1 MRAPDTLVMSVS
13 NMSCAS
19 CAGRVDKALWQLPG
33 VLAVD
38 VNLATETVQVTYT
51 PDLASRA
58 DFIAASTAAGYAAQE
73 HSEDSHGQVQA
84 RKQQLAE
91 AYGRRSRLAAF
102 LAAPVIILGMGGHIL
117 PGFERLIADVIGQ
130 KANWIIQ
137 CIFATAVLFGPGLDF
152 YRRGFPAL
160 WRGAPDM
167 NSLVALG
174 TGAAYAFSLIATF
187 LPQILPE
194 GVSGVYYEPASLIVV
209 LILFGRDLENRAK
222 GRTGKAIQS
231 LLGLRVKTAQVRRAG
246 EFVDCPIEEI
256 VVGDVL
262 SLRPGERVAVDGVV
276 HEGSSYIDESMIT
289 GEPRPVEK
297 STGAALTAGTVNG
310 MGHVIYEARR
320 VGHDTTLSQ
329 IIQLVEQAQGA
340 KLPIKALVD
349 RLTLWFVPM
358 VLTLSFVTVT
368 VWMIWGPAPALPY
381 ALVAGVC
388 VLIIACPCAMGLATP
403 TSIMVGTGR
412 AAEMGV
418 LFCKGDALQLLADVD
433 VIAFDKTGT
442 LTRGQPVLTDLDV
455 ADGLGRRAALQV
467 MASVEQGSDHPIARA
482 IVMAAAEEGLD
493 LLPIQ
498 DGQTYAG
505 LGLSAHV
512 AGEEVILGT
521 ERFMRERGID
531 VKGYHGSA
539 EALASQGKSVIFAAR
554 AGQVIALAGVS
565 DALKPSTQGAI
576 ARLKAAGI
584 TVVML
589 TGDRRDAA
597 LQIAADLGID
607 QVHAELLPADKSRVL
622 AELKTKARQSAFVGD
637 GINDAPAL
645 AAADIGI
652 ALGTGTDVAV
662 ESADI
667 VLMSGDLLGVV
678 NAIEMSRL
686 TLRNIKQNL
695 FWAFGYNVALIP
707 VAADIKTISALS
719 TATSVPVPNAMPM
732 SAAASAGAS
741 LMPSPTNANWRAL
754 VFSSAK
760 TRLLS
765 AGSNSA

>member
-51 PDLASRA
+51 PGLASRA

-91 AYGRRSRLAAF
+91 AYGRRSRLAVF

-187 LPQILPE
+187 LPQVLPE

-246 EFVDCPIEEI
+246 EFVECPIEEI

-262 SLRPGERVAVDGVV
+262 SLRPGERVAVDGVL

-358 VLTLSFVTVT
+358 VLILAFVTVT

-418 LFCKGDALQLLADVD
+418 LFRKGDALQLLADVD

-521 ERFMRERGID
+521 ERLMRERGID

-576 ARLKAAGI
+576 AQLKAAGI

-622 AELKTKARQSAFVGD
+622 AELKTKARQLAFVGD

-707 VAADIKTISALS
+707 VAAGALYPAFGMLLSPILAAAAMALS
-719 TATSVPVPNAMPM
+719 SIFVLANALRLRYVR
-732 SAAASAGAS
+732 AA
-741 LMPSPTNANWRAL
+741 R
-754 VFSSAK
+754 
-760 TRLLS
+760 
-765 AGSNSA
+765 

>member
-19 CAGRVDKALWQLPG
+19 CAGRVDKALRQLPG

-38 VNLATETVQVTYT
+38 VNLATETAQVTYT

-167 NSLVALG
+167 NSLVALA

-187 LPQILPE
+187 LPQVLPE

-246 EFVDCPIEEI
+246 EFVECPIEEI
-256 VVGDVL
+256 IVGDVL

-358 VLTLSFVTVT
+358 VLTLAFVTVT

-418 LFCKGDALQLLADVD
+418 LFRKGDALQLLADVD

-622 AELKTKARQSAFVGD
+622 AELKTKARQLAFVGD

-707 VAADIKTISALS
+707 VAAGALYPAFGMLLSPILAAAAMALS
-719 TATSVPVPNAMPM
+719 SIFVLANALRLRYVR
-732 SAAASAGAS
+732 AA
-741 LMPSPTNANWRAL
+741 R
-754 VFSSAK
+754 
-760 TRLLS
+760 
-765 AGSNSA
+765 

>member
-91 AYGRRSRLAAF
+91 AYGRRSRLAVF

-187 LPQILPE
+187 LPQVLPE

-246 EFVDCPIEEI
+246 KFVECPIEEI

-358 VLTLSFVTVT
+358 VLILAFVTVT

-418 LFCKGDALQLLADVD
+418 LFRKGDALQLLADVD

-576 ARLKAAGI
+576 AQLKAAGI

-622 AELKTKARQSAFVGD
+622 AELKTKARQLAFVGD

-707 VAADIKTISALS
+707 VAAGALYPAFGMLLSPILAAAAMALS
-719 TATSVPVPNAMPM
+719 SIFVLANALRLRYVR
-732 SAAASAGAS
+732 AA
-741 LMPSPTNANWRAL
+741 R
-754 VFSSAK
+754 
-760 TRLLS
+760 
-765 AGSNSA
+765 

>member
-51 PDLASRA
+51 PGLASRA

-91 AYGRRSRLAAF
+91 AYGRRSRLAVF
-102 LAAPVIILGMGGHIL
+102 LAVPVIILGMGGHVL

-187 LPQILPE
+187 LPQVLPE

-358 VLTLSFVTVT
+358 VLTLAFVTVT

-418 LFCKGDALQLLADVD
+418 LFRKGDALQLLADVD

-576 ARLKAAGI
+576 AQLKAAGI

-622 AELKTKARQSAFVGD
+622 AELKTKARQLAFVGD

-707 VAADIKTISALS
+707 VAAGALYPAFGMLLSPILAAAAMALS
-719 TATSVPVPNAMPM
+719 SIFVLANALRLRYVR
-732 SAAASAGAS
+732 AA
-741 LMPSPTNANWRAL
+741 R
-754 VFSSAK
+754 
-760 TRLLS
+760 
-765 AGSNSA
+765 

>member
-1 MRAPDTLVMSVS
+1 VS

-19 CAGRVDKALWQLPG
+19 CAGRVDKALRQLPG

-38 VNLATETVQVTYT
+38 VNLATETAQVTYT

-102 LAAPVIILGMGGHIL
+102 LAAPVIILGMGGHVL

-358 VLTLSFVTVT
+358 VLTLAFATVT

-418 LFCKGDALQLLADVD
+418 LFRKGDALQLLADVD

-455 ADGLGRRAALQV
+455 ADGLGRRATLQV

-482 IVMAAAEEGLD
+482 IVMAAAEEGLE

-531 VKGYHGSA
+531 VKGYHASA

-622 AELKTKARQSAFVGD
+622 AELKTKARQLAFVGD

-707 VAADIKTISALS
+707 VAAGALYPAFGMLLSPILAAAAMALS
-719 TATSVPVPNAMPM
+719 SIFVLANALRLRYVR
-732 SAAASAGAS
+732 AA
-741 LMPSPTNANWRAL
+741 R
-754 VFSSAK
+754 
-760 TRLLS
+760 
-765 AGSNSA
+765 

>member
-19 CAGRVDKALWQLPG
+19 CAGRVDKALRQLPG

-91 AYGRRSRLAAF
+91 AYGRRSRLAVF
-102 LAAPVIILGMGGHIL
+102 LAAPVIILGMGGHVL

-187 LPQILPE
+187 LPQVLPE

-246 EFVDCPIEEI
+246 EFVECPIEEI

-358 VLTLSFVTVT
+358 VLTLAFVTVT

-418 LFCKGDALQLLADVD
+418 LFRKGDALQLLADVD

-531 VKGYHGSA
+531 VRGYHASA
-539 EALASQGKSVIFAAR
+539 EALASQGKSVLFAAR

-584 TVVML
+584 TLVML

-622 AELKTKARQSAFVGD
+622 AELKTKARQLAFVGD

-707 VAADIKTISALS
+707 VAAGALYPAFGMLLSPILAAAAMALS
-719 TATSVPVPNAMPM
+719 SIFVLANALRLRYVR
-732 SAAASAGAS
+732 AA
-741 LMPSPTNANWRAL
+741 R
-754 VFSSAK
+754 
-760 TRLLS
+760 
-765 AGSNSA
+765 

>member
-1 MRAPDTLVMSVS
+1 
-13 NMSCAS
+13 MSCAS

-91 AYGRRSRLAAF
+91 AYGRRSRLAVF
-102 LAAPVIILGMGGHIL
+102 LAAPVIILGMGGHVL

-246 EFVDCPIEEI
+246 KFVECPIEEI

-358 VLTLSFVTVT
+358 VLTLAFVTVT

-418 LFCKGDALQLLADVD
+418 LFRKGDALQLLADVD

-576 ARLKAAGI
+576 AQLKAAGI

-622 AELKTKARQSAFVGD
+622 AELKTKARQLAFVGD

-707 VAADIKTISALS
+707 VAAGALYPAFGMLLSPILAAAAMALS
-719 TATSVPVPNAMPM
+719 SIFVLANALRLRYVR
-732 SAAASAGAS
+732 AA
-741 LMPSPTNANWRAL
+741 R
-754 VFSSAK
+754 
-760 TRLLS
+760 
-765 AGSNSA
+765 

>member
-1 MRAPDTLVMSVS
+1 MRAPDTFMMSVI

-19 CAGRVDKALWQLPG
+19 CAGRVDKALRQLPG

-51 PDLASRA
+51 PGLASRA

-102 LAAPVIILGMGGHIL
+102 LAAPVIILGMGGHVL

-137 CIFATAVLFGPGLDF
+137 CIFATAVLFWPGLDF

-187 LPQILPE
+187 LPQVLPE

-358 VLTLSFVTVT
+358 VLTLAFVTVT

-418 LFCKGDALQLLADVD
+418 LFRKGDALQLLADVD

-622 AELKTKARQSAFVGD
+622 AELKTKARQLAFVGD

-707 VAADIKTISALS
+707 VAAGALYPAFGMLLSPILAAAAMALS
-719 TATSVPVPNAMPM
+719 SIFVLANALRLRYVR
-732 SAAASAGAS
+732 AA
-741 LMPSPTNANWRAL
+741 R
-754 VFSSAK
+754 
-760 TRLLS
+760 
-765 AGSNSA
+765 

>member
-19 CAGRVDKALWQLPG
+19 CAGRVDKALRQLPG

-91 AYGRRSRLAAF
+91 AYGRRSRLAVF

-137 CIFATAVLFGPGLDF
+137 CIFATSVLFGPGLDF

-187 LPQILPE
+187 LPQVLPE

-246 EFVDCPIEEI
+246 EFVECPIEEI

-358 VLTLSFVTVT
+358 VLTLAFVTVT

-418 LFCKGDALQLLADVD
+418 LFRKGDALQLLADVD

-576 ARLKAAGI
+576 AQLKAAGI

-622 AELKTKARQSAFVGD
+622 AELKTKARQLAFVGD

-707 VAADIKTISALS
+707 VAAGALYPAFGMLLSPILAAAAMALS
-719 TATSVPVPNAMPM
+719 SIFVLANALRLRYVR
-732 SAAASAGAS
+732 AA
-741 LMPSPTNANWRAL
+741 R
-754 VFSSAK
+754 
-760 TRLLS
+760 
-765 AGSNSA
+765 

>member
-91 AYGRRSRLAAF
+91 AYGRRSRLAVF

-187 LPQILPE
+187 LPQVLPE

-246 EFVDCPIEEI
+246 EFVECPIEEI

-358 VLTLSFVTVT
+358 VLILAFVTVT

-418 LFCKGDALQLLADVD
+418 LFRKGDALQLLADVD

-576 ARLKAAGI
+576 AQLKAAGI

-622 AELKTKARQSAFVGD
+622 AELKTKARQLAFVGD

-667 VLMSGDLLGVV
+667 VLMSGDLLGCGQ
-678 NAIEMSRL
+678 R
-686 TLRNIKQNL
+686 
-695 FWAFGYNVALIP
+695 
-707 VAADIKTISALS
+707 D
-719 TATSVPVPNAMPM
+719 
-732 SAAASAGAS
+732 
-741 LMPSPTNANWRAL
+741 
-754 VFSSAK
+754 
-760 TRLLS
+760 
-765 AGSNSA
+765 

>member
-1 MRAPDTLVMSVS
+1 
-13 NMSCAS
+13 
-19 CAGRVDKALWQLPG
+19 
-33 VLAVD
+33 
-38 VNLATETVQVTYT
+38 
-51 PDLASRA
+51 
-58 DFIAASTAAGYAAQE
+58 
-73 HSEDSHGQVQA
+73 
-84 RKQQLAE
+84 
-91 AYGRRSRLAAF
+91 
-102 LAAPVIILGMGGHIL
+102 
-117 PGFERLIADVIGQ
+117 
-130 KANWIIQ
+130 
-137 CIFATAVLFGPGLDF
+137 
-152 YRRGFPAL
+152 
-160 WRGAPDM
+160 
-167 NSLVALG
+167 
-174 TGAAYAFSLIATF
+174 
-187 LPQILPE
+187 
-194 GVSGVYYEPASLIVV
+194 

-246 EFVDCPIEEI
+246 EFVECPIEEI

-358 VLTLSFVTVT
+358 VLILAFVTVT

-418 LFCKGDALQLLADVD
+418 LFRKGDALQLLADVD

-576 ARLKAAGI
+576 AQLKAAGI

-622 AELKTKARQSAFVGD
+622 AELKTKARQLAFVGD

-707 VAADIKTISALS
+707 VAAGALYPAFGMLLSPILAAAAMALS
-719 TATSVPVPNAMPM
+719 SIFVLANALRLRYVR
-732 SAAASAGAS
+732 AA
-741 LMPSPTNANWRAL
+741 R
-754 VFSSAK
+754 
-760 TRLLS
+760 
-765 AGSNSA
+765 

>member
-1 MRAPDTLVMSVS
+1 MRAPDTFVMSVS

-19 CAGRVDKALWQLPG
+19 CAGRVDKALRQLPG
-33 VLAVD
+33 VVAVD
-38 VNLATETVQVTYT
+38 VNLATETAQVTYAPELT
-51 PDLASRA
+51 SRA
-58 DFIAASTAAGYAAQE
+58 DFIAASTAAGYAAQAQ
-73 HSEDSHGQVQA
+73 SEDSHDQAQA

-91 AYGRRSRLAAF
+91 AYGRRSRFAAV
-102 LAAPVIILGMGGHIL
+102 LAAPVLILGMGGHVL
-117 PGFERLIADVIGQ
+117 PGFEALILAVIGQ

-137 CIFATAVLFGPGLDF
+137 CLFTTAVLFGPGLDF

-174 TGAAYAFSLIATF
+174 TGAAYVFSLIATF
-187 LPQILPE
+187 LPQVLPA

-209 LILFGRDLENRAK
+209 LILFGRDLETRAK

-231 LLGLRVKTAQVRRAG
+231 LLGLRVKTALVRRAG

-256 VVGDVL
+256 LVGDVL

-297 STGAALTAGTVNG
+297 SAGATLTAGTVNG

-320 VGHDTTLSQ
+320 VGQDTTLSQ
-329 IIQLVEQAQGA
+329 IIQLVAQAQGA

-358 VLTLSFVTVT
+358 VLTLALVTVT
-368 VWMIWGPAPALPY
+368 VWLIWGPVPALPY

-412 AAEMGV
+412 AAELGV
-418 LFCKGDALQLLADVD
+418 LFRKGDALQLLADVD

-442 LTRGQPVLTDLDV
+442 LTRGKPVLTDLTV
-455 ADGLGRRAALQV
+455 ADGQERSAALQV

-482 IVMAAAEEGLD
+482 IVAAAVEEGLD

-498 DGQTYAG
+498 DGQTHAG
-505 LGLSAHV
+505 LGLTAHV
-512 AGEEVILGT
+512 AGDEVILGT
-521 ERFMRERGID
+521 ERFLQARGID
-531 VKGYHGSA
+531 VSGYHASA
-539 EALASQGKSVIFAAR
+539 KALASQGKSVVFAAR

-565 DALKPSTQGAI
+565 DALKPTTQRAI
-576 ARLKAAGI
+576 AQLKAAGI
-584 TVVML
+584 TVVMV
-589 TGDRRDAA
+589 TGDRLEAA
-597 LQIAADLGID
+597 QQIAADLGMD
-607 QVHAELLPADKSRVL
+607 EVHAALLPADKSRVL
-622 AELKTKARQSAFVGD
+622 AELKTKARQLAFVGD

-652 ALGTGTDVAV
+652 SLGTGTDVAV
-662 ESADI
+662 ESADV

-686 TLRNIKQNL
+686 TLRNIKQNHS
-695 FWAFGYNVALIP
+695 GP
-707 VAADIKTISALS
+707 SAI
-719 TATSVPVPNAMPM
+719 M
-732 SAAASAGAS
+732 
-741 LMPSPTNANWRAL
+741 WR
-754 VFSSAK
+754 
-760 TRLLS
+760 
-765 AGSNSA
+765 

>member
-19 CAGRVDKALWQLPG
+19 CAGRVDNALRQLPG

-38 VNLATETVQVTYT
+38 VNLATETAQVTYA

-102 LAAPVIILGMGGHIL
+102 LAAPVIILGMGGHVL

-187 LPQILPE
+187 LPQVLPE

-246 EFVDCPIEEI
+246 EFVECPIEEI
-256 VVGDVL
+256 IVGDVL

-358 VLTLSFVTVT
+358 VLTLAFVTVT

-418 LFCKGDALQLLADVD
+418 LFRKGDALQLLADVD

-531 VKGYHGSA
+531 VKGYHASA

-622 AELKTKARQSAFVGD
+622 AELKTKARQLAFVGD

-707 VAADIKTISALS
+707 VAAGALYPAFGMLLSPILAAAAMALS
-719 TATSVPVPNAMPM
+719 SIFVLANALRLRYVR
-732 SAAASAGAS
+732 AA
-741 LMPSPTNANWRAL
+741 R
-754 VFSSAK
+754 
-760 TRLLS
+760 
-765 AGSNSA
+765 

>member
-19 CAGRVDKALWQLPG
+19 CAGRVDKALRQLPG

-38 VNLATETVQVTYT
+38 VNLATETAQVTYT

-91 AYGRRSRLAAF
+91 AYGRRSRLAVF

-187 LPQILPE
+187 LPQVLPE

-246 EFVDCPIEEI
+246 EFVECPIEEI

-358 VLTLSFVTVT
+358 VLILAFVTVT

-381 ALVAGVC
+381 AVVAGVC

-418 LFCKGDALQLLADVD
+418 LFRKGDALQLLADVD

-576 ARLKAAGI
+576 AQLKAAGI

-622 AELKTKARQSAFVGD
+622 AELKTKARQLAFVGD

-707 VAADIKTISALS
+707 VAAGALYPAFGMLLSPILAAAAMALS
-719 TATSVPVPNAMPM
+719 SIFVLANALRLRYVR
-732 SAAASAGAS
+732 AA
-741 LMPSPTNANWRAL
+741 R
-754 VFSSAK
+754 
-760 TRLLS
+760 
-765 AGSNSA
+765 

>member
-1 MRAPDTLVMSVS
+1 MRAPNTFVMYVS

-19 CAGRVDKALWQLPG
+19 CAGRVDKALRQLPG

-38 VNLATETVQVTYT
+38 VNLATETAQVTYT

-102 LAAPVIILGMGGHIL
+102 LAAPVIILGMGGHVL

-358 VLTLSFVTVT
+358 VLTLAFATVT

-418 LFCKGDALQLLADVD
+418 LFRKGDALQLLADVD

-455 ADGLGRRAALQV
+455 ADGLGRRATLQV

-482 IVMAAAEEGLD
+482 IVMAAAEEGLE

-531 VKGYHGSA
+531 VKGYHASA

-622 AELKTKARQSAFVGD
+622 AELKTKARQLAFVGD

-707 VAADIKTISALS
+707 VAAGALYPAFGMLLSPILAAAAMALS
-719 TATSVPVPNAMPM
+719 SIFVLANALRLRYVR
-732 SAAASAGAS
+732 AA
-741 LMPSPTNANWRAL
+741 R
-754 VFSSAK
+754 
-760 TRLLS
+760 
-765 AGSNSA
+765 

>member
-19 CAGRVDKALWQLPG
+19 CAGRVDKALRQLPG

-38 VNLATETVQVTYT
+38 VNLATETAQVTYT

-91 AYGRRSRLAAF
+91 AYGRRSRLAVF
-102 LAAPVIILGMGGHIL
+102 LAAPVIILGMGGHVL

-187 LPQILPE
+187 LPQVLPE

-246 EFVDCPIEEI
+246 ECVECPIEEI
-256 VVGDVL
+256 VVGVL

-358 VLTLSFVTVT
+358 VLTLAFVIVT

-418 LFCKGDALQLLADVD
+418 LFRKGDALQLLADVD

-622 AELKTKARQSAFVGD
+622 AELKTKARQLAFVGD

-707 VAADIKTISALS
+707 VAAGALYPAFGMLLSPILAAAAMALS
-719 TATSVPVPNAMPM
+719 SIFVLANALRLRYVR
-732 SAAASAGAS
+732 AA
-741 LMPSPTNANWRAL
+741 R
-754 VFSSAK
+754 
-760 TRLLS
+760 
-765 AGSNSA
+765 

>member
-1 MRAPDTLVMSVS
+1 
-13 NMSCAS
+13 MSCAS
-19 CAGRVDKALWQLPG
+19 CAGRVDKALRQLPG

-38 VNLATETVQVTYT
+38 VNLATETAQVTYT

-187 LPQILPE
+187 LPQVLPE

-358 VLTLSFVTVT
+358 VLTLAFVTVT

-418 LFCKGDALQLLADVD
+418 LFRKGDALQLLADVD

-622 AELKTKARQSAFVGD
+622 AELKTKARQLAFVGD

-707 VAADIKTISALS
+707 VAAGALYPAFGMLLSPILAAAAMALS
-719 TATSVPVPNAMPM
+719 SIFVLANALRLRYVR
-732 SAAASAGAS
+732 AA
-741 LMPSPTNANWRAL
+741 R
-754 VFSSAK
+754 
-760 TRLLS
+760 
-765 AGSNSA
+765 

>member
-1 MRAPDTLVMSVS
+1 
-13 NMSCAS
+13 MSCAS

-91 AYGRRSRLAAF
+91 AYGRRSRLAVF

-358 VLTLSFVTVT
+358 VLTLAFVTVT

-418 LFCKGDALQLLADVD
+418 LFRKGDALQLLADVD

-576 ARLKAAGI
+576 AQLKAAGI

-622 AELKTKARQSAFVGD
+622 AELKTKARQLAFVGD

-707 VAADIKTISALS
+707 VAAGALYPAFGMLLSPILAAAAMALS
-719 TATSVPVPNAMPM
+719 SIFVLANALRLRYVR
-732 SAAASAGAS
+732 AA
-741 LMPSPTNANWRAL
+741 R
-754 VFSSAK
+754 
-760 TRLLS
+760 
-765 AGSNSA
+765 

>member
-19 CAGRVDKALWQLPG
+19 CAGRVDKALRQLPG

-102 LAAPVIILGMGGHIL
+102 LAAPVIILGMGGHVL

-187 LPQILPE
+187 LPQILPG

-358 VLTLSFVTVT
+358 VLTLAFVTVT

-418 LFCKGDALQLLADVD
+418 LFRKGDALQLLADVD

-576 ARLKAAGI
+576 AQLKAAGI

-622 AELKTKARQSAFVGD
+622 AELKTKARQLAFVGD

-707 VAADIKTISALS
+707 VAAGALYPAFGMLLSPILAAAAMALS
-719 TATSVPVPNAMPM
+719 SIFVLANALRLRYVR
-732 SAAASAGAS
+732 AA
-741 LMPSPTNANWRAL
+741 R
-754 VFSSAK
+754 
-760 TRLLS
+760 
-765 AGSNSA
+765 

>member
-91 AYGRRSRLAAF
+91 AYGRRSRLAVF

-358 VLTLSFVTVT
+358 VLTLAFVTVT

-418 LFCKGDALQLLADVD
+418 LFRKGDALQLLADVD

-521 ERFMRERGID
+521 ERFTRERGID

-576 ARLKAAGI
+576 AQLKAAGI

-622 AELKTKARQSAFVGD
+622 AELKTKARQLAFVGD

-707 VAADIKTISALS
+707 VAAGALYPAFGMLLSPILAAAAMALS
-719 TATSVPVPNAMPM
+719 SIFVLANALRLRYVR
-732 SAAASAGAS
+732 AA
-741 LMPSPTNANWRAL
+741 R
-754 VFSSAK
+754 
-760 TRLLS
+760 
-765 AGSNSA
+765 

>member
-1 MRAPDTLVMSVS
+1 MPPPDTFVMSVS

-19 CAGRVDKALWQLPG
+19 CAGRVDKALRQLPG

-38 VNLATETVQVTYT
+38 VNLATETAQVTYAT
-51 PDLASRA
+51 DQASRA
-58 DFIAASTAAGYAAQE
+58 DFLGASTVAGYAAQE

-91 AYGRRSRLAAF
+91 AYGRRSRFAAF
-102 LAAPVIILGMGGHIL
+102 LAAPVIILGTGGHVL
-117 PGFERLIADVIGQ
+117 PGFETLIATVIGQ

-137 CIFATAVLFGPGLDF
+137 CIFATAVLFWPGLDF

-187 LPQILPE
+187 LPQVLPE

-246 EFVDCPIEEI
+246 KFVECPIEEI

-358 VLTLSFVTVT
+358 VLTLAFVTVT

-418 LFCKGDALQLLADVD
+418 LFRKGDALQLLADVD

-576 ARLKAAGI
+576 AQLKAAGI

-622 AELKTKARQSAFVGD
+622 AELKTKARQLAFVGD

-707 VAADIKTISALS
+707 VAAGALYPAFGMLLSPILAAAAMALS
-719 TATSVPVPNAMPM
+719 SIFVLANALRLRYVR
-732 SAAASAGAS
+732 AA
-741 LMPSPTNANWRAL
+741 R
-754 VFSSAK
+754 
-760 TRLLS
+760 
-765 AGSNSA
+765 

>member
-58 DFIAASTAAGYAAQE
+58 EFVAASTAAGYAAQE

-91 AYGRRSRLAAF
+91 AYGRRSRLAVF
-102 LAAPVIILGMGGHIL
+102 LAAPVIILGMGGHVL

-187 LPQILPE
+187 LPQVLPE

-358 VLTLSFVTVT
+358 VLTLAFVTVT

-418 LFCKGDALQLLADVD
+418 LFRKGDALQLLADVD

-576 ARLKAAGI
+576 AQLKAAGI

-622 AELKTKARQSAFVGD
+622 AELKTKARQLAFVGD

-707 VAADIKTISALS
+707 VAAGALYPAFGMLLSPILAAAAMALS
-719 TATSVPVPNAMPM
+719 SIFVLANALRLRYVR
-732 SAAASAGAS
+732 AA
-741 LMPSPTNANWRAL
+741 R
-754 VFSSAK
+754 
-760 TRLLS
+760 
-765 AGSNSA
+765 

>member
-51 PDLASRA
+51 PGLASRA

-91 AYGRRSRLAAF
+91 AYGRRSRLAVF
-102 LAAPVIILGMGGHIL
+102 LAAPVIILGMGGHVL

-358 VLTLSFVTVT
+358 VLILAFVTVT

-418 LFCKGDALQLLADVD
+418 LFRKGDALQLLADVD

-576 ARLKAAGI
+576 AQLKAAGI

-622 AELKTKARQSAFVGD
+622 AELKTKARQLAFVGD

-707 VAADIKTISALS
+707 VAAGALYPAFGMLLSPILAAAAMALS
-719 TATSVPVPNAMPM
+719 SIFVLANALRLRYVR
-732 SAAASAGAS
+732 AA
-741 LMPSPTNANWRAL
+741 R
-754 VFSSAK
+754 
-760 TRLLS
+760 
-765 AGSNSA
+765 

>member
-91 AYGRRSRLAAF
+91 AYGRRSRLAVF
-102 LAAPVIILGMGGHIL
+102 LAAPVIILGMGGHVL

-246 EFVDCPIEEI
+246 EFVECPIEEI

-358 VLTLSFVTVT
+358 VLILAFVTVT

-418 LFCKGDALQLLADVD
+418 LFRKGDALQLLADVD

-576 ARLKAAGI
+576 AQLKAAGI

-622 AELKTKARQSAFVGD
+622 AELKTKARQLAFVGD

-707 VAADIKTISALS
+707 VAAGALYPAFGMLLSPILAAAAMALS
-719 TATSVPVPNAMPM
+719 SIFVLANALRLRYVR
-732 SAAASAGAS
+732 AA
-741 LMPSPTNANWRAL
+741 R
-754 VFSSAK
+754 
-760 TRLLS
+760 
-765 AGSNSA
+765 

>member
-91 AYGRRSRLAAF
+91 AYGRRSRLAVF
-102 LAAPVIILGMGGHIL
+102 LAAPVIILGMGGHVL

-246 EFVDCPIEEI
+246 KFVECPIEEI

-358 VLTLSFVTVT
+358 VLILAFVTVT

-418 LFCKGDALQLLADVD
+418 LFRKGDALQLLADVD

-576 ARLKAAGI
+576 AQLKAAGI

-622 AELKTKARQSAFVGD
+622 AELKTKARQLAFVGD

-662 ESADI
+662 ESA
-667 VLMSGDLLGVV
+667 
-678 NAIEMSRL
+678 
-686 TLRNIKQNL
+686 
-695 FWAFGYNVALIP
+695 
-707 VAADIKTISALS
+707 
-719 TATSVPVPNAMPM
+719 
-732 SAAASAGAS
+732 
-741 LMPSPTNANWRAL
+741 
-754 VFSSAK
+754 
-760 TRLLS
+760 
-765 AGSNSA
+765 

>member
-187 LPQILPE
+187 LPQVLPE

-246 EFVDCPIEEI
+246 EFVECPIEEI

-358 VLTLSFVTVT
+358 VLTLAFVTVT

-418 LFCKGDALQLLADVD
+418 LFRKGDALQLLADVD

-521 ERFMRERGID
+521 ERFMRERGLD

-622 AELKTKARQSAFVGD
+622 AELKTKARQLAFVGD

-707 VAADIKTISALS
+707 VAAGALYPAFGMLLSPILAAAAMALS
-719 TATSVPVPNAMPM
+719 SIFVLANALRLRYVR
-732 SAAASAGAS
+732 AA
-741 LMPSPTNANWRAL
+741 R
-754 VFSSAK
+754 
-760 TRLLS
+760 
-765 AGSNSA
+765 

>member
-1 MRAPDTLVMSVS
+1 MRAPDTFVMSVS

-19 CAGRVDKALWQLPG
+19 CAGRVDKALRQLPG

-102 LAAPVIILGMGGHIL
+102 LAAPVIILGMGGHVL

-187 LPQILPE
+187 LPQVLPE

-358 VLTLSFVTVT
+358 VLTLAFVTVT

-418 LFCKGDALQLLADVD
+418 LFRKGDALQLLADVD

-576 ARLKAAGI
+576 AQLKAAGI

-622 AELKTKARQSAFVGD
+622 AELKTKARQLAFVGD

-707 VAADIKTISALS
+707 VAAGALYPAFGMLLSPILAAAAMALS
-719 TATSVPVPNAMPM
+719 SIFVLANALRLRYVR
-732 SAAASAGAS
+732 AA
-741 LMPSPTNANWRAL
+741 R
-754 VFSSAK
+754 
-760 TRLLS
+760 
-765 AGSNSA
+765 

>member
-91 AYGRRSRLAAF
+91 AYGRRSRLAVF
-102 LAAPVIILGMGGHIL
+102 LAAPVIILGMGGHVL

-137 CIFATAVLFGPGLDF
+137 CIFATAVLFWPGLDF

-187 LPQILPE
+187 LPQVLPE

-246 EFVDCPIEEI
+246 KFVECPIEEI

-358 VLTLSFVTVT
+358 VLTLAFVTVT

-418 LFCKGDALQLLADVD
+418 LFRKGDALQLLADVD

-576 ARLKAAGI
+576 AQLKAAGI

-622 AELKTKARQSAFVGD
+622 AELKTKARQLAFVGD

-707 VAADIKTISALS
+707 VAAGALYPAFGMLLSPILAAAAMALS
-719 TATSVPVPNAMPM
+719 SIFVLANALRLRYVR
-732 SAAASAGAS
+732 AA
-741 LMPSPTNANWRAL
+741 R
-754 VFSSAK
+754 
-760 TRLLS
+760 
-765 AGSNSA
+765 

>member
-19 CAGRVDKALWQLPG
+19 CAGRVDKALRQLPG

-51 PDLASRA
+51 PGLASRA

-91 AYGRRSRLAAF
+91 AYGRRSRLAVF

-246 EFVDCPIEEI
+246 KFVECPIEEI

-358 VLTLSFVTVT
+358 VLILAFVTVT

-418 LFCKGDALQLLADVD
+418 LFRKGDALQLLADVD

-521 ERFMRERGID
+521 ERFMRERGLD

-622 AELKTKARQSAFVGD
+622 AELKTKARQLAFVGD

-707 VAADIKTISALS
+707 VAAGALYPAFGMLLSPILAAAAMALS
-719 TATSVPVPNAMPM
+719 SIFVLANALRLRYVR
-732 SAAASAGAS
+732 AA
-741 LMPSPTNANWRAL
+741 R
-754 VFSSAK
+754 
-760 TRLLS
+760 
-765 AGSNSA
+765 

>member
-1 MRAPDTLVMSVS
+1 
-13 NMSCAS
+13 MSCAS

-91 AYGRRSRLAAF
+91 AYGRRSRLAVF
-102 LAAPVIILGMGGHIL
+102 LAAPVIILGMGGHVL

-246 EFVDCPIEEI
+246 EFVECPIEEI

-358 VLTLSFVTVT
+358 VLTLAFVTVT

-418 LFCKGDALQLLADVD
+418 LFRKGDALQLLADVD

-521 ERFMRERGID
+521 ERFMRERGLD

-576 ARLKAAGI
+576 AQLKAAGI

-622 AELKTKARQSAFVGD
+622 AELKTKARQLAFVGD

-707 VAADIKTISALS
+707 VAAGALYPAFGMLLSPILAAAAMALS
-719 TATSVPVPNAMPM
+719 SIFVLANALRLRYVR
-732 SAAASAGAS
+732 AA
-741 LMPSPTNANWRAL
+741 R
-754 VFSSAK
+754 
-760 TRLLS
+760 
-765 AGSNSA
+765 

>member
-19 CAGRVDKALWQLPG
+19 CAGRVDKALRQLPG

-91 AYGRRSRLAAF
+91 AYGRRSRLAVF

-187 LPQILPE
+187 LPQVLPE

-231 LLGLRVKTAQVRRAG
+231 LLGLRVKTAQVRRA
-246 EFVDCPIEEI
+246 EKFVECPIEEI

-358 VLTLSFVTVT
+358 VLILAFVTVT

-418 LFCKGDALQLLADVD
+418 LFRKGDALQLLADVD

-531 VKGYHGSA
+531 VKGYHASA

-576 ARLKAAGI
+576 AQLKAAGI

-622 AELKTKARQSAFVGD
+622 AELKTKARQLAFVGD

-667 VLMSGDLLGVV
+667 VLM
-678 NAIEMSRL
+678 
-686 TLRNIKQNL
+686 
-695 FWAFGYNVALIP
+695 
-707 VAADIKTISALS
+707 
-719 TATSVPVPNAMPM
+719 
-732 SAAASAGAS
+732 
-741 LMPSPTNANWRAL
+741 
-754 VFSSAK
+754 
-760 TRLLS
+760 
-765 AGSNSA
+765 

>member
-19 CAGRVDKALWQLPG
+19 CAGRVDKALRQLPG

-38 VNLATETVQVTYT
+38 VNLATETAQVTYT

-187 LPQILPE
+187 LPQVLPE

-358 VLTLSFVTVT
+358 VLTLAFVTVT

-418 LFCKGDALQLLADVD
+418 LFRKGDALQLLADVD

-565 DALKPSTQGAI
+565 DALKPSTQWAI

-622 AELKTKARQSAFVGD
+622 AELKTKARQLAFVGD

-707 VAADIKTISALS
+707 VAAGALYPAFGMLLSPILAAAAMALS
-719 TATSVPVPNAMPM
+719 SIFVLANALRLRYVR
-732 SAAASAGAS
+732 AA
-741 LMPSPTNANWRAL
+741 R
-754 VFSSAK
+754 
-760 TRLLS
+760 
-765 AGSNSA
+765 

>member
-19 CAGRVDKALWQLPG
+19 CAGRVDKALRQLPG

-38 VNLATETVQVTYT
+38 VNLATETAQVTYT

-167 NSLVALG
+167 NSLVALA

-187 LPQILPE
+187 LPQVLPE

-358 VLTLSFVTVT
+358 VLTLAFVTVT

-418 LFCKGDALQLLADVD
+418 LFRKGDALQLLADVD

-707 VAADIKTISALS
+707 VAAGALYPAFGMLLSPILAAAAMALS
-719 TATSVPVPNAMPM
+719 SIFVLANALRLRYVR
-732 SAAASAGAS
+732 AA
-741 LMPSPTNANWRAL
+741 R
-754 VFSSAK
+754 
-760 TRLLS
+760 
-765 AGSNSA
+765 

>member
-51 PDLASRA
+51 PGLASRA

-91 AYGRRSRLAAF
+91 AYGRRSRLAVF

-187 LPQILPE
+187 LPQVLPE

-246 EFVDCPIEEI
+246 EFVECPIEEI

-358 VLTLSFVTVT
+358 VLILAFVTVT

-418 LFCKGDALQLLADVD
+418 LFRKGDALQLLADVD

-493 LLPIQ
+493 FLPIQ

-576 ARLKAAGI
+576 AQLKAAGI

-622 AELKTKARQSAFVGD
+622 AELKTKARQLAFVGD

-707 VAADIKTISALS
+707 VAAGALYPAFGMLLSPILAAAAMALS
-719 TATSVPVPNAMPM
+719 SIFVLANALRLRYVR
-732 SAAASAGAS
+732 AA
-741 LMPSPTNANWRAL
+741 R
-754 VFSSAK
+754 
-760 TRLLS
+760 
-765 AGSNSA
+765 

>member
-1 MRAPDTLVMSVS
+1 MRAPNTFVMSVS

-19 CAGRVDKALWQLPG
+19 CAGRVDKALRQLPG

-38 VNLATETVQVTYT
+38 VNLATETAQVTYT

-102 LAAPVIILGMGGHIL
+102 LAAPVIILGMGGHVL

-358 VLTLSFVTVT
+358 VLTLAFATVT

-418 LFCKGDALQLLADVD
+418 LFRKGDALQLLADVD

-455 ADGLGRRAALQV
+455 ADGLGRRATLQV

-482 IVMAAAEEGLD
+482 IVMAAAEEGLE

-531 VKGYHGSA
+531 VKGYHASA

-584 TVVML
+584 TVAML

-622 AELKTKARQSAFVGD
+622 AELKTKTRQLAFVGD

-707 VAADIKTISALS
+707 VAAGALYPAFGMLLSPILAAAAMALS
-719 TATSVPVPNAMPM
+719 SIFVLANALRLRYVR
-732 SAAASAGAS
+732 AA
-741 LMPSPTNANWRAL
+741 R
-754 VFSSAK
+754 
-760 TRLLS
+760 
-765 AGSNSA
+765 

>member
-19 CAGRVDKALWQLPG
+19 CAGRVDKALRQLPG

-38 VNLATETVQVTYT
+38 VNLATETAQVTYA
-51 PDLASRA
+51 PELASRA
-58 DFIAASTAAGYAAQE
+58 DFIAASTAAGYAAQAQ
-73 HSEDSHGQVQA
+73 SEDSHDQAQA

-91 AYGRRSRLAAF
+91 AYGRRSRFAAV
-102 LAAPVIILGMGGHIL
+102 LAAPVLILGMGGHVL
-117 PGFERLIADVIGQ
+117 PGFEALILAVIGQ

-187 LPQILPE
+187 LPQVLPE

-310 MGHVIYEARR
+310 MGHVIYEVRR

-358 VLTLSFVTVT
+358 VLTLAFVTVT

-418 LFCKGDALQLLADVD
+418 LFRKGDALQLLADVD

-521 ERFMRERGID
+521 ERFMRERGLD

-622 AELKTKARQSAFVGD
+622 AELKTKARQLAFVGD

-707 VAADIKTISALS
+707 VAAGALYPAFGMLLSPILAAAAMALS
-719 TATSVPVPNAMPM
+719 SIFVLANALRLRYVR
-732 SAAASAGAS
+732 AA
-741 LMPSPTNANWRAL
+741 R
-754 VFSSAK
+754 
-760 TRLLS
+760 
-765 AGSNSA
+765 

>member
-51 PDLASRA
+51 PGLASRA

-91 AYGRRSRLAAF
+91 AYGRRSRLAVF

-187 LPQILPE
+187 LPQVLPE

-246 EFVDCPIEEI
+246 EFVECPIEEI

-276 HEGSSYIDESMIT
+276 HEGSSHIDESMIT

-358 VLTLSFVTVT
+358 VLILAFVTVT

-418 LFCKGDALQLLADVD
+418 LFRKGDALQLLADVD

-576 ARLKAAGI
+576 AQLKAAGI

-622 AELKTKARQSAFVGD
+622 AELKTKARQLAFVGD

-707 VAADIKTISALS
+707 VAAGALYPAFGMLLSPILAAAAMALS
-719 TATSVPVPNAMPM
+719 SIFVLANALRLRYVR
-732 SAAASAGAS
+732 AA
-741 LMPSPTNANWRAL
+741 R
-754 VFSSAK
+754 
-760 TRLLS
+760 
-765 AGSNSA
+765 

>member
-1 MRAPDTLVMSVS
+1 MRAPNTFVMYVS

-19 CAGRVDKALWQLPG
+19 CAGRVDKALRQLPG

-38 VNLATETVQVTYT
+38 VNLATETAQVTYT

-102 LAAPVIILGMGGHIL
+102 LAAPVIILGMGGHVL

-358 VLTLSFVTVT
+358 VLTLAFATVT

-418 LFCKGDALQLLADVD
+418 LFRKGDALQLLADVD

-455 ADGLGRRAALQV
+455 ADGLGRRATLQV

-482 IVMAAAEEGLD
+482 IVMAAAEEGLE

-531 VKGYHGSA
+531 VKGYHASA

-622 AELKTKARQSAFVGD
+622 AELKTKTRQLAFVGD

-707 VAADIKTISALS
+707 VAAGALYPAFGMLLSPILAAAAMALS
-719 TATSVPVPNAMPM
+719 SIFVLANALRLRYVR
-732 SAAASAGAS
+732 AA
-741 LMPSPTNANWRAL
+741 R
-754 VFSSAK
+754 
-760 TRLLS
+760 
-765 AGSNSA
+765 

>member
-1 MRAPDTLVMSVS
+1 MSVS

-19 CAGRVDKALWQLPG
+19 CAGRVDKALRQLPG

-91 AYGRRSRLAAF
+91 AYGRRSRLAVF
-102 LAAPVIILGMGGHIL
+102 LAAPVIILGMGGHVL

-187 LPQILPE
+187 LPQVLPE

-358 VLTLSFVTVT
+358 VLTLAFVTVT

-418 LFCKGDALQLLADVD
+418 LFRKGDALQLLADVD

-576 ARLKAAGI
+576 AQLKAAGI

-622 AELKTKARQSAFVGD
+622 AELKTKARQLAFVGD

-707 VAADIKTISALS
+707 VAAGALYPAFGMLLSPILAAAAMALS
-719 TATSVPVPNAMPM
+719 SIFVLANALRLRYVR
-732 SAAASAGAS
+732 AA
-741 LMPSPTNANWRAL
+741 R
-754 VFSSAK
+754 
-760 TRLLS
+760 
-765 AGSNSA
+765 

>member
-19 CAGRVDKALWQLPG
+19 CAGRVDKALRQLPG

-91 AYGRRSRLAAF
+91 AYGRRSRLAVF
-102 LAAPVIILGMGGHIL
+102 LAAPVIILGMGGHVL

-187 LPQILPE
+187 LPQVLPE

-358 VLTLSFVTVT
+358 VLTLAFVTVT

-418 LFCKGDALQLLADVD
+418 LFRKGDALQLLADVD

-576 ARLKAAGI
+576 AQLKAAGI

-622 AELKTKARQSAFVGD
+622 AELKTKARQLAFVGD

-667 VLMSGDLLGVV
+667 VLMSGDLLGMV

-707 VAADIKTISALS
+707 VAAGALYPAFGMLLSPILAAAAMALS
-719 TATSVPVPNAMPM
+719 SIFVLANALRLRYVR
-732 SAAASAGAS
+732 AA
-741 LMPSPTNANWRAL
+741 R
-754 VFSSAK
+754 
-760 TRLLS
+760 
-765 AGSNSA
+765 